1 MVNTLN
7 TCPTMSCSRRPKAM
21 KLMLAAFIISSIDM
35 RMMMAL
41 RRVRT
46 PAMPIEN
53 SSRLNTRAWWGGI
66 GTAVSSV
73 LLARQD
79 DGADHRHEQED
90 RGDLE
95 RQQVIAV
102 QSPPDLLEVAA
113 LGRQVETRAVAGL
126 KPARHRDVQEQDR
139 GGRPHDGGDRGVHAD
154 ARPERVAQVHQHDD
168 EQERDHDSP
177 GVPEHLDR

>member
-7 TCPTMSCSRRPKAM
+7 TWPTMLFSRRPKAM

-35 RMMMAL
+35 RMTMAL

-46 PAMPIEN
+46 PATPTEN
-53 SSRLNTRAWWGGI
+53 SSRLNTSAWCGGI
-66 GTAVSSV
+66 GTSDSSG

-95 RQQVIAV
+95 RQQVVAV
-102 QSPPDLLEVAA
+102 EGPADLLEVAA
-113 LGRQVETRAVAGL
+113 LGRQIDTSTPRRPQ
-126 KPARHRDVQEQDR
+126 PARHRHVQEKDR
-139 GGRPHDGGDRGVHAD
+139 GGGPDDCGHGGVHAD
-154 ARPERVAQVHQHDD
+154 ARPESVLQV
-168 EQERDHDSP
+168 
-177 GVPEHLDR
+177 

>member
-7 TCPTMSCSRRPKAM
+7 TWPTMSCSRRPKAM
-21 KLMLAAFIISSIDM
+21 KLTLAAFIISSIDM

-46 PAMPIEN
+46 PATPTEN
-53 SSRLNTRAWWGGI
+53 RSRLNTRAWWGGI

-95 RQQVIAV
+95 RQQVVAV
-102 QSPPDLLEVAA
+102 QGIPDLLEVAP
-113 LGRQVETRAVAGL
+113 LGREVVSRGVAGRE
-126 KPARHRDVQEQDR
+126 PARHRDIQEQDR

-154 ARPERVAQVHQHDD
+154 ARPERAAQV
-168 EQERDHDSP
+168 
-177 GVPEHLDR
+177 